1 MDLESK
7 KLLWIGKNWD
17 KLEKDFLMK
26 YSHIFFK
33 YAENEFKK
41 EMGNKKRYIYSLA
54 FVMLR

>member
-41 EMGNKKRYIYSLA
+41 EMGNKNL
-54 FVMLR
+54 